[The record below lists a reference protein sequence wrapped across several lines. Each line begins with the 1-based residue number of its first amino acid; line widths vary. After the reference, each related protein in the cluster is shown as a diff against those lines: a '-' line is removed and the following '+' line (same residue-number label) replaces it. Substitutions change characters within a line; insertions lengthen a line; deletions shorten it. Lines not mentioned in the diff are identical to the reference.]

1 MLNSAKYTALFG
13 VVAGIWDDGRKTL
26 DFTNDKYIEDV
37 LTPEGVASA
46 TFNQLSSNI
55 SSGSYNMRAEE
66 YGGSPF
72 GIVPAPFTAAGKFIG
87 GATDLITEQDPE
99 GLLKAAQTYTPGI
112 AAIDRIVRMTPAIQD
127 QIGRGRLFTD

>member
-1 MLNSAKYTALFG
+1 M
-13 VVAGIWDDGRKTL
+13 VAHL
-26 DFTNDKYIEDV
+26 SV
-37 LTPEGVASA
+37 LYQHPL
-46 TFNQLSSNI
+46 QL
-55 SSGSYNMRAEE
+55 
-66 YGGSPF
+66 P
-72 GIVPAPFTAAGKFIG
+72 KFIG